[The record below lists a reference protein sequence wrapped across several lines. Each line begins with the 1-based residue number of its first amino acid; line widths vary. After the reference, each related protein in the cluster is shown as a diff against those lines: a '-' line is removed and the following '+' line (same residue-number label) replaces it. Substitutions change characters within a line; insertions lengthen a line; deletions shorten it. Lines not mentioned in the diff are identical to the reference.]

1 MPRNVALAPNAI
13 AYVALAAAACASG
26 PAQEIRLETSP
37 TAVRGDSPTSQDVG
51 YLVYVANESSD
62 AVSAIEVSANGEPRV
77 RKEIPVGLMPGDI
90 DGAHG
95 LQASPDG
102 RYWYLTIAHGQPF
115 GTVWKFDA
123 MADTLI
129 ARTEVGLFPATMGIS
144 PDGEYLFVVNF
155 NLHGDP
161 EPSTVSVVHTP
172 TMTELTKTR
181 ACVRPHGSRVSPDG
195 TTNYVACVG
204 GDQVLAIDTR
214 SFEVTARYSVAPG
227 GEGPLGED
235 AAGVVSSACGP
246 TWVTPGVG
254 AREGM
259 LYVPCN
265 KSAEVLE
272 IDARMWE
279 VTRRFATGAGPYNL
293 DITPDGRTLVASLK
307 GAQQIALFDLDTGR
321 EAARLPTS
329 QPVTH
334 GVAISADGRYAF
346 VSNEAVGATPGTLD
360 VFDIV
365 QRSLVGTAQ
374 LGLQSGGIALV
385 RAE

>member
-1 MPRNVALAPNAI
+1 MPRIVAI
-13 AYVALAAAACASG
+13 APKAIACVALAAAACASG
-26 PAQEIRLETSP
+26 PGPQGRAEAAP
-37 TAVRGDSPTSQDVG
+37 TVAAGDTTASRGVG
-51 YLVYVANESSD
+51 YVVYVANESSD
-62 AVSAIEVSANGEPRV
+62 AVSAVEVTANGEPRV

-102 RYWYLTIAHGQPF
+102 RYWYLSIAHGQPF

-123 MADTLI
+123 GTDALI
-129 ARTEVGLFPATMGIS
+129 ARTEVGMFPATMGIS

-172 TMTELTKTR
+172 SMTELTRTR

-195 TTNYVACVG
+195 ATNYVACVG

-214 SFEVTARYSVAPG
+214 SFEVTARFSVAPE
-227 GEGPLGED
+227 GEGPLD
-235 AAGVVSSACGP
+235 DAAAGVVSSACGP

-254 AREGM
+254 VREGM

-272 IDARMWE
+272 IDARRWE

-293 DITPDGRTLVASLK
+293 DITPDGATLVATLK
-307 GAQQIALFDLDTGR
+307 GAQEIALFDLDAGR

-329 QPVTH
+329 RPVTH
-334 GVAISADGRYAF
+334 GVVISADGRYAF
-346 VSNEAVGATPGTLD
+346 VSNEAVGATAGTLD
-360 VFDIV
+360 VFDIG
-365 QRSLVGTAQ
+365 QRRLVGTAE
-374 LGLQSGGIALV
+374 LGLQAGGIVLV
-385 RAE
+385 GAE